1 MGSIIPILIGL
12 ALAAGVAFII
22 IKNRQSDSGGGSAQ
36 APPPQAGWQQQFG
49 NVAVDPA
56 TGNFTFGE
64 PHYIVRAAPKLQAGQ
79 TITMRFRIDGTGQLI
94 SVQDGGQASVTLY
107 MQRAG
112 DNLSGAGVY
121 QQYRYFG
128 ATAQLNDTA
137 EHTLS
142 CQLNPDQWGDVFG
155 QRGSYH
161 PAEFA
166 ACVANAAVIGFVFG
180 NPGAGATGHG
190 AAVKAGMG
198 TASFTLL
205 DFSVG

>member
-1 MGSIIPILIGL
+1 MNYIILVAI
-12 ALAAGVAFII
+12 AAAVAAAVYFVV
-22 IKNRQSDSGGGSAQ
+22 KGKASSST
-36 APPPQAGWQQQFG
+36 APAPVPASGWQQQYG
-49 NVAVDPA
+49 NVAVDSA

-64 PHYIVRAAPKLQAGQ
+64 PHYIVRAAPKLQPGQ
-79 TITMRFRIDGTGQLI
+79 TIAMRFRIDGTGQLI

-155 QRGSYH
+155 QRGSDH

-166 ACVANAAVIGFVFG
+166 ACVANAAVLGFVFG

-190 AAVKAGMG
+190 ATIKAGTG

-205 DFSVG
+205 DFSVQ